1 MWCFFL
7 IKKGLR
13 RAGCR
18 LVKKNGSACAVQNA
32 GHTRG
37 QRGCGRGSATAVC
50 WVDQEKVC
58 AEEKKCFW
66 ISVLEM
72 YAPERHIHK

>member
-7 IKKGLR
+7 NQKGVAKGGMPSCEKERLCL
-13 RAGCR
+13 CR
-18 LVKKNGSACAVQNA
+18 
-32 GHTRG
+32 
-37 QRGCGRGSATAVC
+37 ATAVC

-66 ISVLEM
+66 TSVLEM
-72 YAPERHIHK
+72 YAAERHIHK